1 MKKSLIFTFFLA
13 IAMLIFCI
21 MHGVQIYDA
30 KNNIE
35 YTEEVLCGDVL
46 AAEGLHFQIPNHFG
60 YIAWLTHGEVNGT
73 LKCETQYMSR
83 EELFQ
88 KLPKKHIPNQD
99 YIKEIIIYRSDKDWF
114 TNDVDGNIT
123 EAMEY
128 EKMLKELSE
137 DVAIGQT
144 KEFEVKLSDYCQYYD
159 LTAKAD
165 MYSDVYFASIMGE
178 ILASLVQVE
187 VGDDVIL
194 KGKITGYE
202 NTLSMTGVTK
212 AYIYDYELI
221 GGIYPYV
228 RAMCFENGG
237 YFYLDYYDKEGNRLT
252 GTQYQPK
259 LFRADWTMTEKQA
272 PKAIAL
278 DIDIHN
284 YTLEEV
290 EIDGNILEICK
301 CDDLFVLVEE
311 NKELFFQRMNVT
323 TGQTEKLKLCN
334 IESEIENVYMEG
346 SEQGIFLVVDT
357 VDGLK
362 IYFVEKDGE
371 ELRPYIYA
379 GYEKNECLKQLDIPV
394 SSNGKEN
401 DFYKIAYVYQD
412 KKLAMLWRSD
422 ENNYNLLVLSEDAVQ
437 YASVLHANFEEGLEK
452 ENTRPIK
459 IWFE

>member
-13 IAMLIFCI
+13 IVMIIFCI

-60 YIAWLTHGEVNGT
+60 YIAWLTEGTVNGNV
-73 LKCETQYMSR
+73 KCNTQYMSK
-83 EELFQ
+83 EELFL
-88 KLPKKHIPNQD
+88 KLPKKHISNQD
-99 YIKEIIIYRSDKDWF
+99 IVKEIIIYRTDKDYF
-114 TNDVDGNIT
+114 TCNMGGNMYS
-123 EAMEY
+123 AREY
-128 EKMLKELSE
+128 QKMFEELSN

-144 KEFEVKLSDYCQYYD
+144 KEFELKLSDYSKYYD
-159 LTAKAD
+159 LTAKFD
-165 MYSDVYFASIMGE
+165 VCSDVYVNDIWGE
-178 ILASLVQVE
+178 IFASLVQVE
-187 VGDDVIL
+187 VGDDVIM
-194 KGKITGYE
+194 KGEITGYE
-202 NTLSMTGVTK
+202 NTLSMDGVST
-212 AYIYDYELI
+212 AYTYDYELI

-228 RAMCFENGG
+228 RVMCFENVGF
-237 YFYLDYYDKEGNRLT
+237 FYLDYYDKAGNRQT
-252 GTQYQPK
+252 GAQYQPK
-259 LFRADWTMTEKQA
+259 LFRADWTMTEEQG

-284 YTLEEV
+284 FCLEEV
-290 EIDGNILEICK
+290 EIAGNILEICK
-301 CDDLFVLVEE
+301 CGDLFVLVEE
-311 NKELFFQRMNVT
+311 NKEIFFHRMNVT

-412 KKLAMLWRSD
+412 KKLAMLWRRDDNS
-422 ENNYNLLVLSEDAVQ
+422 YNLLILSEEEVE
-437 YASVLHANFEEGLEK
+437 YASVLHSNFKEGLEK
-452 ENTRPIK
+452 ENTKPLK